1 MYRIYKTFL
10 YMEVF
15 MQLVEELKR
24 LTESTNAGRGY
35 VDFTRED
42 GSVIRVEY
50 KPSKKRTK

>member
-1 MYRIYKTFL
+1 
-10 YMEVF
+10 MEVF

-35 VDFTRED
+35 VDFTRDD